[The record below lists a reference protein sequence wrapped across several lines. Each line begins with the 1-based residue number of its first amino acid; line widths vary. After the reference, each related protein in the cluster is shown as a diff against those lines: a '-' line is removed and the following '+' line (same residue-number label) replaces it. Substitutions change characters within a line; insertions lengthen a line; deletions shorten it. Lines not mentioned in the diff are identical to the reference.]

1 MLSLNS
7 TNERYRAPLIA
18 NLLLIL
24 TLFQASSFS
33 LTLAFRGPLQ
43 SATLTAMITALWLL
57 MYGTAI
63 LGLFF
68 SFGVNWLTWMVRY
81 RLLLVLLLAGTAFS
95 STWSVDFNLSAE
107 RSIHL
112 IGTTAVAL
120 FLAFSLPLQHI
131 LRTSAWVLG
140 FLMAAS
146 IFTAVL
152 VPSLGKQNYEG
163 TLVWAGVLA
172 SKNTLGFWA
181 AITILLSTSISFW
194 KAPLASRALYLGIAA
209 LAFVNLFF
217 SVSATSILAL
227 ISAGGVMIYLHI
239 AFSLRL
245 SILALVMLL
254 LFGCGLAGLTIHYI
268 DAASLIGRS
277 GDLTGRAEVWEQ
289 TWKLIMQRPLTG
301 YGYGTIWYPTADTL
315 WIQKLLTDFS
325 WTVYHAH
332 NGLLHLASEIGVPL
346 TLLTVFMLLQQ
357 LVEIIYCQYKRQ
369 QPGVLFVLGFT
380 IALLVSNYSEA
391 RLLVNRDLYWIF
403 LIMLPISMLQQVTFS
418 EPVNTFSV
426 NAGPVSANE
435 AYRLRQIRQ
444 RKEQKLNLK
453 ERMRKLS
460 ELRVVNP
467 ANTQSAEPISTEA
480 SSGYSVVNL
489 KNKRRPKKVD

>member
-1 MLSLNS
+1 ML
-7 TNERYRAPLIA
+7 A

-24 TLFQASSFS
+24 TLLQASSFN

-43 SATLTAMITALWLL
+43 SDALIALITALWLL
-57 MYGTAI
+57 MYAVSV

-68 SFGVNWLTWMVRY
+68 SFGINWLTWLVRY

-95 STWSVDFNLSAE
+95 STWSIDFALSAE
-107 RSIHL
+107 RSVHL
-112 IGTTAVAL
+112 IGTTFVAL

-140 FLMAAS
+140 LLMAAS

-152 VPSLGKQNYEG
+152 VPSLGKQNYQG

-181 AITILLSTSISFW
+181 AITVLLGTSLTFW
-194 KAPLASRALYLGIAA
+194 KGTMSQRLVYVGIA
-209 LAFVNLFF
+209 LLGFVCLYF

-227 ISAGGVMIYLHI
+227 ISAAGIMIYLHL

-245 SILALVMLL
+245 SMIALILLAV
-254 LFGCGLAGLTIHYI
+254 FGCIFAAFTVHFI
-268 DAASLIGRS
+268 DAATLIGRS
-277 GDLTGRAEVWEQ
+277 GDLTGRGEVWAQ
-289 TWKLIMQRPLTG
+289 TWKLILQRPLTG

-315 WIQKLLTDFS
+315 WIQQLLTDFS

-332 NGLLHLASEIGVPL
+332 NGLLHLASEIGIPL
-346 TLLTVFMLLQQ
+346 TLLTVLMLLQQ
-357 LVEIIYCQYKRQ
+357 LIEIIYCQYKRQ

-380 IALLVSNYSEA
+380 VALLVSNYSEA

-403 LIMLPISMLQQVTFS
+403 LIMLPISMLQQTSLSVAVNRFS
-418 EPVNTFSV
+418 LNV
-426 NAGPVSANE
+426 GPISANE
-435 AYRLRQIRQ
+435 AYRLRRIRE
-444 RKEQKLNLK
+444 RKEHKINLK
-453 ERMRKLS
+453 ERLRNLS
-460 ELRVVNP
+460 GQRVVN
-467 ANTQSAEPISTEA
+467 ASETQPAEPLSADA
-480 SSGYSVVNL
+480 SSAYGTVKL
-489 KNKRRPKKVD
+489 KTKRRLKRVD